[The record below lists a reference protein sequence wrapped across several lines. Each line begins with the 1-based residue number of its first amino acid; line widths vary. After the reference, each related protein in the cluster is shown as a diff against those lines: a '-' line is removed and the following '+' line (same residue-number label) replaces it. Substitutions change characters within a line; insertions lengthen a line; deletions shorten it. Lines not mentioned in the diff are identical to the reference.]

1 MKLMNIAMGKTIHK
15 WLFLS
20 AALFSGMLV
29 STASAQDYNL
39 QIRLKDGK
47 LKSVPTSQIASIE
60 FKEDLPAATDGLTGR
75 WMLIASPA
83 GIAGD
88 GGIHTSTIDTIRF
101 TASATDEQ
109 GILKCH
115 ADTLYIQ
122 SGVVYSADWQVQVGQ
137 NEQDGTRR
145 LGWILSEQTPVYTK
159 DNANLYLLSE
169 NIATQRLEGM
179 TLWSDWQ
186 SADSTTFIFPK
197 NQQIYGVFSST
208 IPYGSGSVSY
218 LEIWASP
225 RFIKQ

>member
-1 MKLMNIAMGKTIHK
+1 MNIAMGKTIHK

-20 AALFSGMLV
+20 AALFSGLLA
-29 STASAQDYNL
+29 STASAQDYNM
-39 QIRLKDGK
+39 QIRLKDGT
-47 LKSVPTSQIASIE
+47 LKSVPTSKIASIE
-60 FKEDLPAATDGLTGR
+60 FKEDQPGAVDGLTGK

-83 GIAGD
+83 GVAGE

-101 TASATDEQ
+101 TASATSEE

-115 ADTLYIQ
+115 ADTFYIQ
-122 SGVVYSADWQVQVGQ
+122 SGMVYSADWQVQVGQ

-145 LGWILSEQTPVYTK
+145 LGWTLSEQAPVYTN
-159 DNANLYLLSE
+159 DSASLYLLSE
-169 NIATQRLEGM
+169 NIATGRLEGM

-186 SADSTTFIFPK
+186 TADSTTFTFPK
-197 NQQIYGVFSST
+197 NQQIYGVFSSAV
-208 IPYGSGSVSY
+208 PYDSSSASY